1 VPTGLSLAD
10 LEQMALANNPTLAA
24 ASARIGAARGDFV
37 QAGLYP
43 NPTAGYYA
51 MDMGEDGTAG
61 QQGAFAGQQFITGGK
76 LALARA
82 EASWE
87 VERSRHLLNAQEL
100 RVLTDVR
107 MRFYDTLV
115 AQRQVDLTSQ
125 LADVSNRFSQLS
137 AQLLENQQLSQSDLL
152 QAEVETQEARIL
164 FDNAR
169 NQHTEAW
176 RRLAAVVGISPPS
189 GERLAGQLE
198 YGIPPYDWES
208 VYSCLLAQS
217 PELQAARARVEKSRV
232 AIARARQQVVPDVD
246 VMVNV
251 THMYQ
256 TGDDV
261 VGVQAGIPI
270 PVFNKNQGNIMR
282 ANAELIAAANDLRR
296 IELDLQDRLAV
307 AFRRYA
313 NARQQT
319 DRYHTEIL
327 PRAQQSLDLIA
338 RGYEQGQISFLVLLT
353 SQRTYI
359 RVNLAYVG
367 ALAELHQSTAAIDGQ
382 LLNDSLRSP

>member
-1 VPTGLSLAD
+1 
-10 LEQMALANNPTLAA
+10 MALANNPTLAA

-61 QQGAFAGQQFITGGK
+61 QQGAFASQQFITGGK
-76 LALARA
+76 LGLARA

-87 VERSRHLLNAQEL
+87 VQRSRHLLNAQEL

-107 MRFYDTLV
+107 MRFYNTLV

-125 LADVSNRFSQLS
+125 LADVGNRFSELS
-137 AQLLENQQLSQSDLL
+137 AQLVENQQLSQSDLL
-152 QAEVETQEARIL
+152 QAEVETQETRIL

-169 NQHTEAW
+169 NAHAEAW
-176 RRLAAVVGISPPS
+176 RRLAAVVGIPPPT
-189 GERLAGQLE
+189 GERLVGQLDF
-198 YGIPPYDWES
+198 GIPAYDWDG
-208 VYSCLLAQS
+208 VYSCLLSQS

-232 AIARARQQVVPDVD
+232 AIARARQQVVPDID

-261 VGVQAGIPI
+261 VGVQAGIPV

-282 ANAELIAAANDLRR
+282 ANAELVSAANDVRR

-319 DRYHTEIL
+319 DRYRTEIL
-327 PRAQQSLDLIA
+327 PRAQQSFDLIA
-338 RGYEQGQISFLVLLT
+338 RGYEQGQIGFLALLT

-359 RVNLAYVG
+359 RVNLAYVE
-367 ALAELHQSTAAIDGQ
+367 ALTELRQSTTAIEGQ
-382 LLNDSLRSP
+382 LLTDSLQPND

>member
-1 VPTGLSLAD
+1 
-10 LEQMALANNPTLAA
+10 
-24 ASARIGAARGDFV
+24 
-37 QAGLYP
+37 
-43 NPTAGYYA
+43 
-51 MDMGEDGTAG
+51 
-61 QQGAFAGQQFITGGK
+61 
-76 LALARA
+76 
-82 EASWE
+82 
-87 VERSRHLLNAQEL
+87 
-100 RVLTDVR
+100 
-107 MRFYDTLV
+107 
-115 AQRQVDLTSQ
+115 
-125 LADVSNRFSQLS
+125 
-137 AQLLENQQLSQSDLL
+137 LLENQQLSQSDLL

-169 NQHTEAW
+169 NGHTEAW
-176 RRLAAVVGISPPS
+176 RRLAAVVSIPLPS
-189 GERLAGQLE
+189 GERLVGQLD
-198 YGIPPYDWES
+198 YGIPAYDWEG

-261 VGVQAGIPI
+261 VGVQAGVPL

-282 ANAELIAAANDLRR
+282 ASAELVSAANDVRR

-319 DRYHTEIL
+319 DRYRSEIL
-327 PRAQQSLDLIA
+327 PRAQQSLDLMA
-338 RGYEQGQISFLVLLT
+338 RGYEEGQISFLALLT

-359 RVNLAYVG
+359 RVNLAYVE
-367 ALAELHQSTAAIDGQ
+367 ALAELRQSTTAIEGQ
-382 LLNDSLRSP
+382 LLTDSLQSQ